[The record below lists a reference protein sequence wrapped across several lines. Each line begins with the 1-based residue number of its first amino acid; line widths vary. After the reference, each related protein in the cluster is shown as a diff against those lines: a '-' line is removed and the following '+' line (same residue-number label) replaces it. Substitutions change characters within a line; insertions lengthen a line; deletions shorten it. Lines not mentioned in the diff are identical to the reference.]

1 MFSGVLHD
9 GDVVPHQTF
18 ERRIDLRR
26 RVKMPKAILRER
38 AVTFPAGR
46 SAQEQV
52 DVVLAA
58 CDLVEKV
65 DVVDVRAPVN
75 VIVFV
80 PWSYLPTHQTPP

>member
-9 GDVVPHQTF
+9 GDVVPHQSF

-26 RVKMPKAILRER
+26 RVKIPKAVLRKR
-38 AVTFPAGR
+38 PMAFPAGR

-65 DVVDVRAPVN
+65 DVVDVRPAVDA
-75 VIVFV
+75 VVLV
-80 PWSYLPTHQTPP
+80 PWSYLPTHRTPP